1 MRIALYTRISTDRKL
16 KRQDPETQLL
26 PLREYCQSRNW
37 QIVQIYT
44 DDVSAVKKRPQLE
57 QMLRDA
63 AMHKFDCLLVVK
75 IDRIARSVID
85 FIHIMQALTSA
96 GIRLIVTTQNID
108 TDQTDPAKRFLTNIL
123 VAVAEFERE
132 LISQRVKDGIA
143 RSKAQGTYK
152 GGRKVVVVDKLKIKE
167 LRDQGCSIR
176 DIAKQLKVKKGVVE
190 LRLKE
195 QNASTTNST
204 NITTQ
209 TTMA

>member
-1 MRIALYTRISTDRKL
+1 MRIALYARISTERKRE
-16 KRQDPETQLL
+16 RQDPETQLL

-44 DDVSAVKKRPQLE
+44 DDVSAVKKRPQLD

-152 GGRKVVVVDKLKIKE
+152 GGREAVVVDKLKIRE
-167 LRDQGCSIR
+167 LRDRGCSIR

-195 QNASTTNST
+195 LVTLTKGE
-204 NITTQ
+204 
-209 TTMA
+209 